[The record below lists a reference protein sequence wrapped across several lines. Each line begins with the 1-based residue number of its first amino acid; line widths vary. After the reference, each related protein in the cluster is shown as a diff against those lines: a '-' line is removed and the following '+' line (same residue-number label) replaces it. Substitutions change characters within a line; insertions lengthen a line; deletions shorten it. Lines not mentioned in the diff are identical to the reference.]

1 VLAASK
7 DISLAAAIV
16 AIVVLALSYL
26 VLPAVMIRFYQSR
39 NVRLTFEAKDPNA
52 YQIEA
57 LPMPILV
64 LGALGL
70 FYIIMLHIPILFNG
84 LFPLMGRFA
93 SGLQGIVL
101 LDLSIAVLVCLT
113 WATFSRRP
121 WAWWGSLVYSALM
134 TSSLLLTLVRSGYAD
149 ILRVVRLP
157 PKEMEILQRLPI
169 QGYHLAILVGVP
181 LIITLGVIVWARP
194 YFGLDARAPG
204 R

>member
-1 VLAASK
+1 
-7 DISLAAAIV
+7 
-16 AIVVLALSYL
+16 
-26 VLPAVMIRFYQSR
+26 MIRFYQSR

-52 YQIEA
+52 HPIEA
-57 LPMPILV
+57 LPMPNLV

-113 WATFSRRP
+113 WGTFSRRI
-121 WAWWGSLVYSALM
+121 WAWWGSLIYSALM
-134 TSSLLLTLVRSGYAD
+134 TFSLLMTLVQSTYAD
-149 ILRVVRLP
+149 ILQVLQFP
-157 PKEMEILQRLPI
+157 PKEMEILQGLPI

-194 YFGLDARAPG
+194 YFRSDGRIPG